1 MTADDF
7 QPNLRPRPKPVD
19 PQLLALVELANHD
32 VSFGVTLFLPWGIAT
47 GHTVSGPQFAEDLA
61 EDMQSGAPDEIADLI
76 NTFSEKIGELAVVEA
91 GLQDSIHLRNV
102 TCSVGGRRFDRA
114 RLRISLADISA
125 WDFGKTNDQGLGYP
139 DLSHLAQR

>member
-19 PQLLALVELANHD
+19 PQLLALAELANHD

-47 GHTVSGPQFAEDLA
+47 GYVISGPQFAEDLA
-61 EDMQSGAPDEIADLI
+61 EDMKSSASAQIVDVI
-76 NTFSEKIGELAVVEA
+76 NTVTDKIGELAVVEA